1 MSRSRV
7 KTRSV
12 VAKPAVATVSGAPHH
27 EDERE
32 NIQHSARLLSYGRL
46 GPSVAHALTMD
57 LHRLLHRVRSEFN
70 EMPGLQLTLP
80 QAARLW
86 GLDHEASRLVIDAL
100 VERSFLR
107 WTARGTVIRVDRAA
121 A

>member
-1 MSRSRV
+1 
-7 KTRSV
+7 
-12 VAKPAVATVSGAPHH
+12 
-27 EDERE
+27 
-32 NIQHSARLLSYGRL
+32 
-46 GPSVAHALTMD
+46 MD
-57 LHRLLHRVRSEFN
+57 LHRLVHRVRSEFN

-100 VERSFLR
+100 VEGSFLR
-107 WTARGTVIRVDRAA
+107 WTPRGTIVRVDRAA

>member
-1 MSRSRV
+1 LSPNTQPRRDLVRRTSRV
-7 KTRSV
+7 REKTLSILHDCGRMSDLAHLLLMASV
-12 VAKPAVATVSGAPHH
+12 
-27 EDERE
+27 
-32 NIQHSARLLSYGRL
+32 
-46 GPSVAHALTMD
+46 MD
-57 LHRLLHRVRSEFN
+57 LHRLVHRVRSEFN

-107 WTARGTVIRVDRAA
+107 WTARGTVVRVDRTAA
-121 A
+121 